1 MLRLIRKMG
10 TKQLSESNSRTFWLF
25 TISEFVL
32 VILGILIALQI
43 DNWNQNRQEKKQET
57 VLLNELLLNL
67 KSDLKDVES
76 NTNSLSTALNSSRL
90 ILAHFQENLP
100 YHDSL
105 EYHFGQIYRGTI
117 FNRNLSAYESL
128 KSIGIGLIRN
138 NHLRQQITYLYSVKY
153 DYLLKLEEAHHNIV
167 RELLYPI
174 IAKELNTTGIF
185 QKAIPLNS
193 SEIGNNNVF
202 KESIK
207 RNNVFL
213 NFQIRQYQQVNT
225 LIIELI
231 NRIETE
237 LGLE

>member
-1 MLRLIRKMG
+1 MLRLISKIG
-10 TKQLSESNSRTFWLF
+10 TKQFVEGNSRTYWLF
-25 TISEFVL
+25 IISEFLL

-67 KSDLKDVES
+67 QGDQKDVES
-76 NTNSLSTALNSSRL
+76 NTNSLSTALNSSRI
-90 ILAHFQENLP
+90 ILAHFEENRP

-105 EYHFGQIYRGTI
+105 EYHFGQFFRGTI

-128 KSIGIGLIRN
+128 KSIGIGLVRN

-153 DYLLKLEEAHHNIV
+153 DYLLKLEVAHHNVV
-167 RELLYPI
+167 RELLFPI
-174 IAKELNTTGIF
+174 VAKELNTTGVF
-185 QKAIPLNS
+185 QKAIPLNP
-193 SEIGNNNVF
+193 SEIGDNNVF

-207 RNNVFL
+207 RNTIFL
-213 NFQIRQYQQVNT
+213 NLQISQYQQVNT

-231 NRIETE
+231 NSIEAE
-237 LGLE
+237 LGLA